1 MLHAGRAIV
10 RPVVCRCPRLL
21 GAVGLA
27 GAILLAS
34 STGLAQTHPC
44 HQGVVTGAGTVAG
57 RIQIC
62 TPELQATIDQ
72 LLANQ
77 SASDERQREL
87 MRLIANANAAALRLD
102 ERTADMAR
110 SLSKRLSEV
119 DYATP
124 SGLRDVRRLTDQLEA
139 VAERLAA
146 VEAAPQRDAATQAL
160 GRAVDDAVVSLDL
173 DLAGQLIDGI
183 ESIQKQLREVK
194 QEVRAVGSK
203 IEQGNQ
209 FEVLT
214 QVSRDKPKG
223 DLGQVAALGALVE
236 SNSFEGFDFSGMNL
250 KGVKAPGLKAAEA
263 DFTLARLEAGALREA
278 DLQEAR
284 LIAANLEQADL
295 SGARLRSA
303 RAALVQ
309 ARKAVLR
316 NADLSLG
323 SWMGADLREA
333 DLRSAD
339 LRGASLEHAD
349 LRDADLR
356 GADLGGAFLGNADL
370 RGARLDGAVFSNTDV
385 LSALISHAQLDDAQR
400 KGLCATRDASAGAN
414 TGAWIIVEAIP
425 SSRFSGGYEYRR
437 IFEERNL
444 LYSGSTLATT
454 PYAECGQSGDE
465 GQVSW
470 NAPVSGGRISNH
482 FGFEAAHSLLERAN
496 RRKDLLARIRAVQ
509 SAAAA
514 RHAELLSMP
523 QFGAARAELISRV
536 EERARRLMEDPR
548 PATTPS
554 FDADTR
560 LLLALRIRPGL
571 LEELE
576 FDWNHRWV
584 RQAGLSE
591 HLGVADAKRQ
601 APWPR
606 LFPAG
611 MRPGDADAT
620 TAAIFERWTR
630 ARSRAL
636 PDLRVLIPLSSGMPV
651 YSSRHGARNDA
662 LASMLG
668 VDSDRLMIFDESRP
682 VFAVGKPVST
692 ALSLSASLPPD
703 VREGLLTAI
712 VEDVR
717 TVRLEDAS
725 RPRDFVVWTLRP
737 EEASAKRAP

>member
-1 MLHAGRAIV
+1 M
-10 RPVVCRCPRLL
+10 
-21 GAVGLA
+21 GAL
-27 GAILLAS
+27 LLAP

-44 HQGVVTGAGTVAG
+44 HQGVVTGSGTVAG

-110 SLSKRLSEV
+110 SLSKRLSAV

-160 GRAVDDAVVSLDL
+160 GRAVGDAVANLDL

-183 ESIQKQLREVK
+183 ESIQKQLGEVK
-194 QEVRAVGSK
+194 QEVQAVGSK
-203 IEQGNQ
+203 VDRGNQ

-236 SNSFEGFDFSGMNL
+236 SSSFEAFDFSGMNL
-250 KGVKAPGLKAAEA
+250 KGVQAPGLKAAEA

-303 RAALVQ
+303 RAALAQ
-309 ARKAVLR
+309 ARKAVLS

-356 GADLGGAFLGNADL
+356 GADLAGAFLGNADL

-385 LSALISHAQLDDAQR
+385 LSALISTAQLDDAQR
-400 KGLCATRDASAGAN
+400 QGLCATRDASAGGK
-414 TGAWIIVEAIP
+414 TGVWLIVEVIP
-425 SSRFSGGYEYRR
+425 SDRFSGGYEYRR

-444 LYSGSTLATT
+444 MYSGSTLAAT
-454 PYAECGQSGDE
+454 PYAECKPSAGE
-465 GQVSW
+465 ARVSW
-470 NAPVSGGRISNH
+470 NPPVSGGRISNS
-482 FGFEAAHSLLERAN
+482 FDFQVAHSLLERAK
-496 RRKDLLARIRAVQ
+496 RREDLLARIGAVQ

-523 QFGAARAELISRV
+523 QFGAVRAELISRV

-560 LLLALRIRPGL
+560 LLLALRIRPKL
-571 LEELE
+571 LDELG
-576 FDWNHRWV
+576 FDWNDRSLQ
-584 RQAGLSE
+584 QAGFSE
-591 HLGVADAKRQ
+591 HLGRIDAQ
-601 APWPR
+601 QPAPWPR
-606 LFPAG
+606 LFPAETK
-611 MRPGDADAT
+611 RSDADAT

-636 PDLRVLIPLSSGMPV
+636 PNLRVLIPLSSGMPV
-651 YSSRHGARNDA
+651 YMSRAGTRNEA
-662 LASMLG
+662 LASRLG
-668 VDSDRLMIFDESRP
+668 VDSGLLTVFDEIWSA
-682 VFAVGKPVST
+682 FGVGRRTST
-692 ALSLSASLPPD
+692 ALSLSAPLPPG
-703 VREGLLTAI
+703 VREGLLSAT
-712 VEDVR
+712 VEDVQTIR
-717 TVRLEDAS
+717 MKVGSYERE
-725 RPRDFVVWTLRP
+725 FVVWTLRP
-737 EEASAKRAP
+737 EEFSSAGGTP